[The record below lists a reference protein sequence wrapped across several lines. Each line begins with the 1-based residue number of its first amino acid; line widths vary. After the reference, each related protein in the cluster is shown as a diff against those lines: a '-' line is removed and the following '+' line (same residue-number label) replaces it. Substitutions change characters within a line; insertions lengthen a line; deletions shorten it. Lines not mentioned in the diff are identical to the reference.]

1 MNSNIGLDL
10 FVNKDKL
17 NNKPSPYDKIIKVNE
32 HENNLEIELFKSFIT
47 DKINNYD
54 FLNINDSYDAN
65 LYAMWVYYKS
75 KKSC

>member
-17 NNKPSPYDKIIKVNE
+17 NKTTQYDKIIKVNE
-32 HENNLEIELFKSFIT
+32 NNNLELELFKKFII

-54 FLNINDSYDAN
+54 FLNINDSYEAN
-65 LYAMWVYYKS
+65 LYANWVYYKS
-75 KKSC
+75 KQSC